1 MARNFLNLQNHLV
14 IAAAALKNDP
24 KFAGIKNVALLL
36 SLANDRAGS
45 KYEHRTFFIDRV
57 LLLQREEGNAVA
69 RVADWTKGSSSD
81 SQKMA
86 ERTDSEHFKL
96 MAGWCSLPGDE
107 TSGMQM
113 WVFPASDVAEH
124 VLPPG
129 FDLNRYVTH
138 VNRGITHFHA
148 SFWPLP
154 RNIADAD
161 LESAEIPPGWR
172 EYMVR
177 HHVGLS
183 GLRGGQGLIGYVHP
197 DGRREPIYKFNGGGH
212 FRRCAPGETDS
223 EGPAEFKKAIVD
235 PSKMV
240 RLISKH
246 IAIYENG
253 AFLVQRWSSYLMY
266 Y

>member
-1 MARNFLNLQNHLV
+1 LARNFLNLQNHLV

-107 TSGMQM
+107 MSGMQM
-113 WVFPASDVAEH
+113 
-124 VLPPG
+124 
-129 FDLNRYVTH
+129 
-138 VNRGITHFHA
+138 
-148 SFWPLP
+148 
-154 RNIADAD
+154 
-161 LESAEIPPGWR
+161 
-172 EYMVR
+172 
-177 HHVGLS
+177 
-183 GLRGGQGLIGYVHP
+183 
-197 DGRREPIYKFNGGGH
+197 
-212 FRRCAPGETDS
+212 
-223 EGPAEFKKAIVD
+223 
-235 PSKMV
+235 
-240 RLISKH
+240 
-246 IAIYENG
+246 
-253 AFLVQRWSSYLMY
+253 
-266 Y
+266 